1 MSLLSQPWA
10 YPALEVGHLAG
21 IGLLLGNLVALEA
34 RVFGLAVALP
44 VRALARLSLSLA
56 VIGFALAGLT
66 GLTMFAT
73 QPQELLANRAFVWKM
88 GLLMLAGCN
97 AGWFH
102 ARGSLERLDHL
113 ARAQMGLSTMLWL
126 AVLACGRWIA
136 YQ

>member
-1 MSLLSQPWA
+1 MSLLTQSWA

-34 RVFGLAVALP
+34 RVFGLAQAIP
-44 VRALARLSLSLA
+44 VRALARLSL
-56 VIGFALAGLT
+56 GLVVV
-66 GLTMFAT
+66 GAMAI
-73 QPQELLANRAFVWKM
+73 RAFVWKM

-113 ARAQMGLSTMLWL
+113 ARAQMGLSTVLWL
-126 AVLACGRWIA
+126 AILACGRWIA